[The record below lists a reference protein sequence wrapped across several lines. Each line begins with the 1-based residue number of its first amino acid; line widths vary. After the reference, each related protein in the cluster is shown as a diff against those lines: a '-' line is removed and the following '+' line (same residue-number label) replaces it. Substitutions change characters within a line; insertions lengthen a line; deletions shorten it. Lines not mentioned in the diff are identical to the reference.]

1 MKIAHFLNA
10 KPWFSGVFICQSKN
24 VHYISRIKLY
34 AMKVKYIRVSTEE
47 QNTARQE
54 ANSKSFSKNYI
65 DRVSGS
71 VPFNE
76 RREAKK
82 LIGDIEAGLVT
93 EIHINSIDRM
103 GRSILNILEVLE
115 YFNQKNVNLFVE
127 NIGMFSM
134 IDNKPNPSFKMIVSV
149 LGNVGEMER
158 LNMLERQRQGI
169 ELAKLKGTYKG
180 RLYGTKITEDEILAK
195 YKIVVRELKRGE
207 SLRRAAKLGG
217 CSLGTAQKVKSLIGS
232 EYETV

>member
-1 MKIAHFLNA
+1 M
-10 KPWFSGVFICQSKN
+10 Q
-24 VHYISRIKLY
+24 
-34 AMKVKYIRVSTEE
+34 VKYIRVSTEE
-47 QNTARQE
+47 QNTGRQE
-54 ANSKSFSKNYI
+54 VNSKSFSKIYT

-71 VPFNE
+71 IPFAE
-76 RREAKK
+76 RKEAKR
-82 LIGDIEAGLVT
+82 LIADIEEGIVT
-93 EIHINSIDRM
+93 EVHLNSVDRM

-115 YFNQKNVNLFVE
+115 YFNQKNINLFVE

-195 YKIVVRELKRGE
+195 YKSVVKELRRGE
-207 SLRRAAKLGG
+207 SLRRAAKIGG
-217 CSLGTAQKVKSLIGS
+217 CSLGTTQKIKAILDKKN
-232 EYETV
+232 ETV